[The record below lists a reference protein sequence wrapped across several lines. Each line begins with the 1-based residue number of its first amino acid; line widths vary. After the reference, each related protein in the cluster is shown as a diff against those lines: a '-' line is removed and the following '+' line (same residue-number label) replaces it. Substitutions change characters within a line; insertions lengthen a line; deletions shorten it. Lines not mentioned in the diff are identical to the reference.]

1 MVSSSLIGEMIS
13 PDPTIH
19 RQVVSAARELLAA
32 EPDAPISR
40 IASEA
45 GVSRATFY
53 RHFGSREALLRA
65 IEMEPPIPAED
76 RVLLAAAELIK
87 RGGLHAFSME
97 ELATA
102 SGVSRATVYR
112 IVPTKA
118 ALFGELVRRFSPF
131 EPAVG
136 ILRAHGH
143 EPPQVFI
150 PILTRTLAAVGAE
163 RIGIMRG
170 ILLEA
175 SAVTPDAMTGVQPF
189 MPDVVRALAGYM
201 AREMDAGRIRR
212 MHPVLA
218 VQAVLGPIFVHLLT
232 RPIAAR
238 LVAFD
243 LPLDAAVDQLTE
255 SILGGLQP

>member
-1 MVSSSLIGEMIS
+1 MVLA

-19 RQVVSAARELLAA
+19 RQVVAAARELLSD
-32 EPDAPISR
+32 EPNAPISR
-40 IASEA
+40 IAREA

-53 RHFGSREALLRA
+53 RHFGSREALLRV
-65 IEMEPPIPAED
+65 IEVEPPLPAED

-102 SGVSRATVYR
+102 AGVSRATVYR
-112 IVPTKA
+112 LFPTKA
-118 ALFGELVRRFSPF
+118 ALFGALVRRFSPF
-131 EPAVG
+131 EPVVG
-136 ILRAHGH
+136 IMERHGDA
-143 EPPQVFI
+143 PPEVVV
-150 PILTRTLAAVGAE
+150 PILTRTLARVGAE

-175 SAVTPDAMTGVQPF
+175 SAVTPDAMRGVQPF
-189 MPDVVRALAGYM
+189 MPDVVRAVAGYM
-201 AREMDAGRIRR
+201 LRQMEAGRIRR

-232 RPIAAR
+232 RPIAER
-238 LVAFD
+238 LVGFD
-243 LPLDAAVDQLTE
+243 MPLEASVDQLTE